1 MFGKEPI
8 WGTEFLNQ
16 ISNSRMALNL
26 SRGRPIKYYSS
37 DRIAQLMGNGLLTFI
52 HKDTMF
58 QDFFTKDEMI
68 FYSDIS
74 DLSEKV
80 KKYKKDDYSSKRI
93 AKKGYLKYHKYFNS
107 NLVSKF
113 IIEKTFGLNSK
124 KYFWEKT

>member
-8 WGTEFLNQ
+8 WGIEFLNQ

-52 HKDTMF
+52 HKDTMY

-68 FYSDIS
+68 FYSDI
-74 DLSEKV
+74 
-80 KKYKKDDYSSKRI
+80 YW
-93 AKKGYLKYHKYFNS
+93 GW
-107 NLVSKF
+107 
-113 IIEKTFGLNSK
+113 G
-124 KYFWEKT
+124 W